1 MGLAEANAGVQGS
14 TMTIA
19 DIRKELISVKRC
31 MGRFLENGDIKRLV
45 KLRARLDQI
54 QDMIDQMQ
62 KEDAERVAPKFRKS
76 YGYGLW
82 CDSIASGCANKNYL

>member
-1 MGLAEANAGVQGS
+1 M
-14 TMTIA
+14 
-19 DIRKELISVKRC
+19 KRR
-31 MGRFLENGDIKRLV
+31 MGRFLKTGDIKRLV

-76 YGYGLW
+76 YGYGL
-82 CDSIASGCANKNYL
+82 

>member
-1 MGLAEANAGVQGS
+1 M
-14 TMTIA
+14 
-19 DIRKELISVKRC
+19 KRC

>member
-1 MGLAEANAGVQGS
+1 MVRLAEANAGVQGS

-19 DIRKELISVKRC
+19 DIRKELISVKRR
-31 MGRFLENGDIKRLV
+31 MGRFLKTGDIKRLV

-82 CDSIASGCANKNYL
+82 CDSIA